1 MKDLKENIK
10 KNNMKK
16 LVISVTLGMFCYC
29 TNNAANEEPEAP
41 PVEVKNID
49 DVLTLMLES
58 RIKINKAKEEIKAYE
73 KKIYFKINVEG
84 KVKKGDVIAFIK
96 QQYPTEEQNKKEVK
110 DDIEFLEQYFHLEEK
125 KDEYECTK
133 DNLTEIFWEKT
144 EEQVDT
150 IVEDEE
156 NKIKAYFKTIID
168 AEKAISKAFKTYYE
182 AKKEAKK
189 EEILKEIM
197 KDCCGEEA
205 VKSGEEAVKNIHV
218 FFLIKLRTLC
228 KEKNLENT
236 ANKTVAAIKRRIT
249 PSGNIKEDDF
259 IYFLKQKIEEKKKEE
274 EKINPKPE
282 EEKKEEEKKEEKSQI
297 GVNDHLK
304 PKGGCPCCDC

>member
-1 MKDLKENIK
+1 MKDLKGNIQ

-49 DVLTLMLES
+49 DVLMTMLVGQ
-58 RIKINKAKEEIKAYE
+58 IKINKAKEEIEAYE

-96 QQYPTEEQNKKEVK
+96 QQYPTEKQNKKEVK

-189 EEILKEIM
+189 E
-197 KDCCGEEA
+197 
-205 VKSGEEAVKNIHV
+205 
-218 FFLIKLRTLC
+218 
-228 KEKNLENT
+228 
-236 ANKTVAAIKRRIT
+236 KRNNER
-249 PSGNIKEDDF
+249 
-259 IYFLKQKIEEKKKEE
+259 L
-274 EKINPKPE
+274 
-282 EEKKEEEKKEEKSQI
+282 
-297 GVNDHLK
+297 LW
-304 PKGGCPCCDC
+304 